1 MNTHK
6 EKKDN
11 MATINR
17 MGAALVAAATIV
29 AAGCC
34 DKNNCTADATA
45 DGAAAP
51 AAQAADAAAQDP
63 NEVVL
68 AVGEAKLTRGALDAD
83 VAKILA
89 KQGANIPPEQLGRA
103 RQAFAGQLAQEF
115 LVANTLGA
123 KAVAL
128 GYAAT
133 DADLLAREK
142 EILETLAD
150 APDAPK
156 SLDDLLA
163 KSPLGPDRARDQL
176 KTRIAIEKMIK
187 GEVTDKDATDYTA
200 DAEKIIKR
208 IVAENEK
215 ARTDEQAR
223 TQIEALKRQLDAVD
237 AAGLPAAFAELA
249 RTHSDCPSSSKGGD
263 LGEFTHGQ
271 MVPEFDKV
279 AFEQE
284 VGTVSAPVKTQFGY
298 HLILPVRKT
307 PAVEAKD
314 DQPAAPEKVQASHIL
329 LKTGEPQKVPELSEV
344 VDYLKRNNN
353 GQAINDFV
361 LACVRA
367 ANVEAAGEFKQLL
380 PPPETPAAPET
391 APAETATPAETAP
404 AEAAP
409 AETPVETAE

>member
-6 EKKDN
+6 RKKDN
-11 MATINR
+11 MAKINR

-34 DKNNCTADATA
+34 DKDNCSAQKPADDAHATPVAAADAST
-45 DGAAAP
+45 
-51 AAQAADAAAQDP
+51 DAAAQDP

-68 AVGEAKLTRGALDAD
+68 AVGDAQLTRGALDAD
-83 VAKILA
+83 VAKVLA
-89 KQGANIPPEQLGRA
+89 AQGANIPPAQLGRA
-103 RQAFAGQLAQEF
+103 RQAVANQLAQEF

-128 GYAAT
+128 GYATT
-133 DADLLAREK
+133 DADIQERTA

-156 SLDDLLA
+156 SLDALLE
-163 KSPLGPDRARDQL
+163 KSPLGKERALAQL

-200 DAEKIIKR
+200 DAEKIVAR
-208 IVAENEK
+208 IVAENAK

-223 TQIEALKRQLDAVD
+223 AAIEDLKRQLDAVP
-237 AAGLPAAFAELA
+237 AAELPAAFAELA
-249 RTHSDCPSSSKGGD
+249 RTNSDCPSSGKGGD

-298 HLILPVRKT
+298 HLILPVKKT

-329 LKTGEPQKVPELSEV
+329 IKTGEPQKVPELSEV

-367 ANVEAAGEFKQLL
+367 ANVQATGEFKRLL
-380 PPPETPAAPET
+380 PPPETPDEANET
-391 APAETATPAETAP
+391 AEEASAEPA
-404 AEAAP
+404 AAP

>member
-34 DKNNCTADATA
+34 DKNNCTAGAAT
-45 DGAAAP
+45 DGA

-89 KQGANIPPEQLGRA
+89 KQGANIPPEQIGRA

-123 KAVAL
+123 KAVTL

-133 DADLLAREK
+133 DADLQAREK

-200 DAEKIIKR
+200 DAQKIIDR

-223 TQIEALKRQLDAVD
+223 TQIEELKRQLDAVD

-380 PPPETPAAPET
+380 PPPETPAAPPAEAA
-391 APAETATPAETAP
+391 APAEAAP